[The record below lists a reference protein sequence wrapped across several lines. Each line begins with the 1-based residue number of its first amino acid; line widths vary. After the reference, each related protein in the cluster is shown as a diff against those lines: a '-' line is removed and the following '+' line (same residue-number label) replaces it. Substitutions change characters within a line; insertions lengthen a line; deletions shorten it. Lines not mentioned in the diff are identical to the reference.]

1 MDPIQLSDLDD
12 QPPQRDFRRANGAP
26 MVRKLDDPTR
36 WDRYSRP
43 SSWGSDLDDE
53 SNLVLWRIDRA
64 MEGVAASPAL
74 AATVAAAKGR
84 KEGRKELRE
93 KAISTGRGEEAADL
107 GTALHA
113 MAERLE
119 TEEGFVAPEPYATD
133 LAAYL
138 SCIDAAGLVS
148 SHVEVKVCSDEWR
161 GAGTADR
168 IYVATRELVLPDG
181 SLAAP
186 GTSFIGDLKTGKR
199 LDYSLPGFAIQM
211 AIYCDGCFY
220 DVDTDVRTEFPPTL
234 HTGWGILAHLPAGQ
248 GKCELLWADLSVGR
262 EGARIVRDV
271 RRWRKRTDYAAPFMM
286 PPTDEIAVLSQPV
299 PERCVCGEQM
309 LSGGTVE
316 VGGVKH
322 RLDGPCHHCD
332 TYGKPVD
339 DDEWTEAMA
348 GWCQTRINLIGTIP
362 DARAILLRRWP
373 ENVPPLR
380 EGGYTAAHISEILDL
395 IAAIEA
401 AFDLPFPVGDPRPEW
416 NRGLASGDGVQGH
429 QQPSTQEQLNQ

>member
-1 MDPIQLSDLDD
+1 MNPIQLSDLDD

-26 MVRKLDDPTR
+26 MVKRVDDPNK

-43 SSWGSDLDDE
+43 SSWGHDLDDE

-74 AATVAAAKGR
+74 AATVAASKGR
-84 KEGRKELRE
+84 KEGRKELRD
-93 KAISTGRGEEAADL
+93 KAISLGRGEEAADL

-119 TEEGFVAPEPYATD
+119 TEENFVAPEPYATD

-161 GAGTADR
+161 AAGTADR
-168 IYVATRELVLPDG
+168 MYVATRELVLPDG
-181 SLAAP
+181 SLVVP
-186 GTSFIGDLKTGKR
+186 GTSFIGDLKTGKK

-211 AIYCDGCFY
+211 AVYCDGCFY
-220 DVDTDVRTEFPPTL
+220 DIDTNERSEFPMTL
-234 HTGWGILAHLPAGQ
+234 HTGWGILVHLPVGQ

-262 EGARIVRDV
+262 EGAALVQGVRK
-271 RRWRKRTDYAAPFMM
+271 WRKRTDYAAPFMM
-286 PPTDEIAVLSQPV
+286 PVSDELAVLSQPV
-299 PERCVCGEQM
+299 DEPEPA
-309 LSGGTVE
+309 LA
-316 VGGVKH
+316 
-322 RLDGPCHHCD
+322 
-332 TYGKPVD
+332 VD
-339 DDEWTEAMA
+339 DGEWTEAMA
-348 GWCQTRINLIGTIP
+348 QWCQTRINLIGTIP

-373 ENVPPLR
+373 DNVPPLR
-380 EGGYTAAHISEILDL
+380 DGGYTAAHISEILDL
-395 IAAIEA
+395 IVAIEA

-416 NRGLASGDGVQGH
+416 NRGLASGDGIQGH
-429 QQPSTQEQLNQ
+429 QPPSNYESQEHLNHG

>member
-26 MVRKLDDPTR
+26 MVRKVDDPTR

-286 PPTDEIAVLSQPV
+286 PSSDEAAVLSQPV
-299 PERCVCGEQM
+299 PVAAAAGP
-309 LSGGTVE
+309 
-316 VGGVKH
+316 VG
-322 RLDGPCHHCD
+322 
-332 TYGKPVD
+332 

-362 DARAILLRRWP
+362 DARAILLTRWP

-416 NRGLASGDGVQGH
+416 NRGLASGDGVRGH
-429 QQPSTQEQLNQ
+429 QQPSTQEHLNQ